1 MTKSWLR
8 KIVKTVT
15 RLVAN
20 YLQPRLQP
28 ARFVRAD
35 REKPAF
41 DMPLDVYRN
50 PTRIRKGSA
59 LASFDSIPRFIP
71 SLLKETCALILA
83 DRERERRGSNFR
95 EGAQIFDRS
104 GARFA
109 FSSAFFTLGLFL
121 RSRTFVRLFIAA
133 PTDSTRSL
141 SSSPPPSPRSFYFP
155 RAAPSGPPLLFFV
168 RRRRMEASFFFPL
181 VGHYSG

>member
-1 MTKSWLR
+1 MTKCWLR

-15 RLVAN
+15 RLVANN

-35 REKPAF
+35 REKSAF
-41 DMPLDVYRN
+41 DMALDVYRN
-50 PTRIRKGSA
+50 LTRIRKGSA

-95 EGAQIFDRS
+95 EGA
-104 GARFA
+104 
-109 FSSAFFTLGLFL
+109 
-121 RSRTFVRLFIAA
+121 
-133 PTDSTRSL
+133 
-141 SSSPPPSPRSFYFP
+141 
-155 RAAPSGPPLLFFV
+155 
-168 RRRRMEASFFFPL
+168 
-181 VGHYSG
+181 

>member
-41 DMPLDVYRN
+41 DMALDVYRN
-50 PTRIRKGSA
+50 LTRIRKGSA

-83 DRERERRGSNFR
+83 DREREREDRISGRERRFSTARGHVSLSPRPFLLSVCS
-95 EGAQIFDRS
+95 FDR
-104 GARFA
+104 AR
-109 FSSAFFTLGLFL
+109 SSASLSPRRPTPLAPFL
-121 RSRTFVRLFIAA
+121 PLPLLPPALSIFLALLLRDL
-133 PTDSTRSL
+133 L
-141 SSSPPPSPRSFYFP
+141 SSSSFDGDEWR
-155 RAAPSGPPLLFFV
+155 RAS
-168 RRRRMEASFFFPL
+168 SS
-181 VGHYSG
+181 H